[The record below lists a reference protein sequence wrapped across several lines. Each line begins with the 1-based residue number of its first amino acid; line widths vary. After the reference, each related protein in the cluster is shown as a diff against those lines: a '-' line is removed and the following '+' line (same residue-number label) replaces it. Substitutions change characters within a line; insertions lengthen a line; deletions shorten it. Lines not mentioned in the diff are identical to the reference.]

1 MAATIYTIDW
11 RGITVRITHH
21 QDRFSCSFDHLEI
34 ESVAPDR
41 AALPI
46 TETGYKSHFLHANEL
61 VSYGGP
67 VAFVTAWLD
76 LDAKSSAWL
85 EVNLSS
91 RQLSLF

>member
-1 MAATIYTIDW
+1 MSVQIHTIVW

-21 QDRFSCSFDHLEI
+21 PDRFSCSFDHLEI
-34 ESVAPDR
+34 QSVAPDR

-61 VSYGGP
+61 ASYGGP

-76 LDAKSSAWL
+76 HDAHSSAWQ
-85 EVNLSS
+85 EAELSS